1 MSPRAKN
8 TTLVSL
14 FADRMH
20 AGGEKTALHIKRH
33 GKFVRLTWNEL
44 ADDALR
50 TAAALLSLGVQR
62 GDRIVHLSENRVE
75 WIVMDLAI
83 QLAQGVHVPM
93 HAPLTGPQVVV
104 QVVDSGARVVIVSGD
119 EQAQKLAPL
128 ADRLPQGVHYIS
140 FDRCASPIGQTP
152 IRTLAELTEDVAKQD
167 RGDIVQRAV
176 SSIGPESLAT
186 ILYTSGTTGEPKG
199 VMLSHRNLV
208 SNALGTIDAFGM
220 SVDDLKLCFLPLS
233 HIYARTC
240 DLYTWLAQGAQLAL
254 AESRD
259 TVLADCALIK
269 PTMIN
274 GVPYF
279 YQRVHRYLVERGWAN
294 EPGRLCQL
302 LGGRI
307 RVCCSGGAALPDYLF
322 DYFQQQGVPL
332 LQGYGLTESSPVIS
346 LSSLQAC
353 KRGTVGRPIAGIEVR
368 IASDGEILTRGP
380 HVMMGFWQNPAAT
393 QEVIRDGWLY
403 TGDIGQLDEDG
414 FLKITGRKKEL
425 IVTAGGKNIAP
436 TYLESLL
443 CQDPLIEQAVVIGDA
458 RNYLTALIVPNA
470 DNLRS
475 EIAARAIPVST
486 PADALRHPDVIA
498 LYEQRVARQL
508 ADVSHYEQIRKFTLL
523 DRAFSVQ
530 RGELTPKLSLRRQVI
545 EANFADA
552 IEAMYRK
559 HEPGSA

>member
-1 MSPRAKN
+1 MRLDGK
-8 TTLVSL
+8 
-14 FADRMH
+14 
-20 AGGEKTALHIKRH
+20 KTALLVKRN
-33 GKFVRLTWNEL
+33 GQYVRLTWNEF

-50 TAAALLSLGVQR
+50 AAAALVALGVKH
-62 GDRIVHLSENRVE
+62 GDRVVQLSENRYE

-83 QLAQGVHVPM
+83 QLAQGVHVPV
-93 HAPLTGPQVVV
+93 HAPLAGPQVVV
-104 QVVDSGARVVIVSGD
+104 QVVNSGARVVIVSGD
-119 EQAQKLAPL
+119 EQSQKLALL
-128 ADRLPQGVHYIS
+128 ADCLPQGVHYIS
-140 FDRCASPIGQTP
+140 FDRCATAIGQTP
-152 IRTLAELTEDVAKQD
+152 IRTLAELVVGVAKQGH
-167 RGDIVQRAV
+167 GDMVQRAV

-199 VMLSHRNLV
+199 VMLNHRNLV

-220 SVDDLKLCFLPLS
+220 SADDLKLSFLPLS

-240 DLYTWLAQGAQLAL
+240 DLYTWLAQGAQLAV
-254 AESRD
+254 AESPE
-259 TVLADCALIK
+259 TVLADCALVK

-279 YQRVHRYLVERGWAN
+279 YQRVHRYLVEQGWAD
-294 EPGRLCQL
+294 EPGRLRRL
-302 LGGRI
+302 LGGSI

-322 DYFQQQGVPL
+322 DYFQAQGVPL

-346 LSSLQAC
+346 LSSLDKC

-380 HVMMGFWQNPAAT
+380 HVMMGFWKNSAAT
-393 QEVIRDGWLY
+393 EEVIRDGWLY
-403 TGDIGQLDEDG
+403 TGDIGHLDEDG

-458 RNYLTALIVPNA
+458 RNYLTALIVPHA

-475 EIAARAIPVST
+475 EIVARSIPVST
-486 PADALRHPDVIA
+486 PTEALSHPDVIA
-498 LYEQRVARQL
+498 LFQKRIDRQL

-530 RGELTPKLSLRRQVI
+530 RGEMTPKLSLRRQVI
-545 EANFADA
+545 EANFADS

-559 HEPGSA
+559 H